1 MTLLLVLLVGTNLA
15 LLYLYLKK
23 RTAPRGEREKGEIQQ
38 VMKEITQALRAKELK
53 ALGRFLADD
62 FTAFLDS
69 PYRCDSRKAFL
80 AELTALFEH
89 GGIEERSFRQEK
101 VQRVSDNCAVATY
114 HFTEKGTR
122 KDKLYERLGKAT
134 EVYQRKPEGWVAVHF
149 HHTLVD
155 ETEKPF
161 HYQMAEPGV

>member
-1 MTLLLVLLVGTNLA
+1 MTFLVILLLATNLA
-15 LLYLYLKK
+15 LLYFYLRK
-23 RTAPRGEREKGEIQQ
+23 RGAPRAEREKGEIEQ

-53 ALGRFLADD
+53 ALGRYLADD

-69 PYRCDSRKAFL
+69 PYRCDSRKAYL
-80 AELTALFEH
+80 AELATFFEH

-101 VQRVSDNCAVATY
+101 VQLVNENCAVATY

-122 KDKLYERLGKAT
+122 KDKLYERQGKAT
-134 EVYQRKPEGWVAVHF
+134 EVYRRQPEGWVAVHF

-161 HYQMAEPGV
+161 HYPMAGPGV

>member
-1 MTLLLVLLVGTNLA
+1 MTFLVLLLVIVNLA

-23 RTAPRGEREKGEIQQ
+23 RGTPRWEREKSEIQQ

-53 ALGRFLADD
+53 AISRYLADD

-69 PYRCDSRKAFL
+69 PYRCDSRKAYL
-80 AELTALFEH
+80 AELSALFEH

-101 VQRVSDNCAVATY
+101 VQVINENCAVVTY

-122 KDKLYERLGKAT
+122 KDKLYERQGKAT
-134 EVYQRKPEGWVAVHF
+134 EVFRRQPEGWVAVHF

-155 ETEKPF
+155 ETKKPF
-161 HYQMAEPGV
+161 HFPMAEPGV